1 MAQET
6 VKDVIKRIVKSI
18 NTIKTNAPCCYGC
31 IYGVHAYCESCCTLS
46 ELKRSER
53 DLSRTIR
60 KVSPEPPACNGCTDG
75 VSINPNCDICRYRVL
90 LKARHLAESECKI
103 FPLKV
108 STLH

>member
-18 NTIKTNAPCCYGC
+18 NTNKTEVN
-31 IYGVHAYCESCCTLS
+31 
-46 ELKRSER
+46 
-53 DLSRTIR
+53 DIR

-90 LKARHLAESECKI
+90 LKARHGTAYDTSLEASARYPNGI
-103 FPLKV
+103 YDSVFPLKV